1 MAGEIG
7 HVVYAARLLT
17 YLGDAVKTPDYWVG
31 TLFPDIRHL
40 GVVSRRQTHTEDVT
54 LSSLIGENDF
64 YTGMRVH
71 AWVDMTREKF
81 LREQNVKETLPWHPF
96 VPHAL
101 KLMEDEILYDHFD
114 DWNLIHRTLSNVH
127 EGELHYVD
135 DRSKII
141 EWHTVLQKYFSQKP
155 SDESRVELSLGI
167 GLSKQSAGEINNVLQ
182 LLRNDKRTPVLINSF
197 LEHLE
202 NILR

>member
-7 HVVYAARLLT
+7 HVIYAARLLT

-101 KLMEDEILYDHFD
+101 KLMEDEMLYDHFD

-141 EWHTVLQKYFSQKP
+141 EWHTVLQKYFSATP
-155 SDESRVELSLGI
+155 TDESRRELSRGI
-167 GLSKQSAGEINNVLQ
+167 GLSDQSASEINNVLQ
-182 LLRNDKRTPVLINSF
+182 LLKNDKRTPTLINSF
-197 LEHLE
+197 LEYLE
-202 NILR
+202 DILR